1 MQAKVCSYWVRMW
14 VLNVDPELPIVNS
27 GSLNI
32 AVRSSLAN
40 RAAGTLIP
48 TIIKSSAFNYR
59 TPKPKFKHSTQV
71 IDDLVVF

>member
-1 MQAKVCSYWVRMW
+1 MW

-32 AVRSSLAN
+32 AVRSSLIN

-48 TIIKSSAFNYR
+48 YE
-59 TPKPKFKHSTQV
+59 
-71 IDDLVVF
+71 DDLGIST